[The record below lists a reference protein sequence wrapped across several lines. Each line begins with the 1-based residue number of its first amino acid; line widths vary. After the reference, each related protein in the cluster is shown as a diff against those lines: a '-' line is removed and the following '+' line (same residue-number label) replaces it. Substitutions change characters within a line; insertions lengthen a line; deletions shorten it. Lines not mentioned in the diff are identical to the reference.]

1 MSQENEVSPEETKE
15 GTAPQAEAPADS
27 AAPAPEPAAPEP
39 AAPEPAAP
47 EPAAPDAGDEA
58 PAEDESRTGM
68 MWYVLRVASNKEDQV
83 CEALGRKV
91 KIEGLEN
98 YIGRIVVPTQKE
110 KRMRGGQARIVE
122 RKLYPGYVFVEMMT
136 EEDGSLPEDV
146 WFMVKETMGVG
157 DFIGSD
163 GKPTA
168 MAAHDV
174 DRMLEIAERREEEPG
189 LGIPFSRGDR
199 VKIREGSFENYEGD
213 VESIEEQKGTVTVLL
228 TIFGRSTPVDVE
240 YWLLEKL

>member
-1 MSQENEVSPEETKE
+1 MSQENEVSSEETKE

-39 AAPEPAAP
+39 AV
-47 EPAAPDAGDEA
+47 PDASDEA
-58 PAEDESRTGM
+58 PAADESRTGM

-174 DRMLEIAERREEEPG
+174 DRMLEIADRREEEPG

-213 VESIEEQKGTVTVLL
+213 VEAIEEQKGTVTVLL